1 MNALVMYDRETESLW
16 SQFLS
21 QSVRGEF
28 LGTKLETIPLT
39 LTTWEKWKETH
50 PQTVA
55 LRKGNRGGDPYAGYY
70 AGRSTGVIG
79 ESNNDDRLPTKEL
92 VLGLGFDTNSIAF
105 PHSELRSQQLV
116 HTSHAGD
123 AAIVYFDPTTDT
135 ALAYGVVVDGE
146 ELSFKLIERDGR
158 EYFQD
163 DQTGTLWVP
172 FTGQA
177 LDGDLAGKSLER
189 LHAINVFWFAWT
201 DFYPHTS
208 IWGLG

>member
-1 MNALVMYDRETESLW
+1 VGEVEGNAPANGGSAER
-16 SQFLS
+16 QP
-21 QSVRGEF
+21 R
-28 LGTKLETIPLT
+28 
-39 LTTWEKWKETH
+39 
-50 PQTVA
+50 
-55 LRKGNRGGDPYAGYY
+55 GDPYVGYY

-92 VLGLGFDTNSIAF
+92 VLGLGFDTNPIAF

-177 LDGDLAGKSLER
+177 LDGDLVGKSLER